1 MKTKKSDTLYK
12 LSENGIWIPALC
24 FVVVAY
30 ILLLLVSCT
39 EDANNWS
46 VDKSYDRLY
55 RTTHFEVEESRATS
69 VVLKFNGVTEATKYV
84 FEFSLDS
91 MAFANIVRTEEVMA
105 DTLTPYSEGKTA
117 VQTEYLKLFE
127 DLYGTTRYS
136 ARVKA
141 VNELTGTESGWYG
154 LSFMTPAEQIFTI
167 VTPGITDANFRW
179 EADKAVT
186 TLLVGQLSETDTT
199 WVQTITLT
207 ADQQKAGEASV
218 SNLLPG
224 TNYIAQIKNEGFLRG
239 MWKFRTL
246 GSAVGQTI
254 EVIPGD
260 ELDSLLS
267 NATNETVTLIFTG
280 GQEYNIEK
288 QLRIPENAVN
298 VYFSGKV
305 VNGQKPLLNMPKGLR
320 LTGNKGN
327 ICFQSVI
334 IDDQMGE
341 AYWFNPDKNN
351 VETYSF
357 QGCEIRNIPRTLV
370 YVNNDDVTF
379 RQILIDD
386 CIVYNVGTSGYGM
399 INIGK
404 NTTVMETISITNST
418 LCEIGDQTMDLRC
431 QIDLFKFDHCIFCN
445 YTTKLQKWIRAD
457 NKRAPKEAQVTNSI
471 FCGPNGEQKM
481 NSGYQDYS
489 GWLEFSG
496 CYLTSDFPEDAR
508 PFTNAMHLNLSTD
521 QLFVDPQNLDF
532 HLKEGVAFKGKGIAG
547 DPRWW

>member
-1 MKTKKSDTLYK
+1 MKTEIRKEYRSPKGFIS
-12 LSENGIWIPALC
+12 
-24 FVVVAY
+24 Y
-30 ILLLLVSCT
+30 ILYFIFSMMLASCT
-39 EDANNWS
+39 EDANDWA

-55 RTTHFEVEESRATS
+55 RTTHFEMEKAMATS
-69 VVLKFNGVTEATKYV
+69 VVLKFNGVAEATKYV

-91 MAFANIVRTEEVMA
+91 MQFADIIRTEEVKA
-105 DTLTPYSEGKTA
+105 DTLTPYSAGKTA

-136 ARVKA
+136 TRIKA
-141 VNELTGTESGWYG
+141 INERTGSESGWYG
-154 LSFMTPAEQIFTI
+154 LSFMTPAEQIFTS
-167 VTPGITDANFRW
+167 VTPGINDVNLRW
-179 EADKAVT
+179 EADKAVSDIKI
-186 TLLVGQLSETDTT
+186 GQLSGKDTT
-199 WVQTITLT
+199 WIQSISVT
-207 ADQQKAGEASV
+207 AAMQQAGETSV
-218 SNLLPG
+218 GELTPG
-224 TNYIAQIKNEGFLRG
+224 TNYLAQILNNGFLRG
-239 MWKFRTL
+239 TWKFRTL

-254 EVIPGD
+254 EVNPGD
-260 ELDSLLS
+260 DLLTLLTE
-267 NATNETVTLIFTG
+267 ATDETVTLIFTG
-280 GQEYNIEK
+280 GQEYDIEN

-298 VYFSGKV
+298 VYFAGKT
-305 VNGQKPLLNMPKGLR
+305 VNGQKPVLNMTKGLR
-320 LTGNKGN
+320 LSGNKGN

-334 IDDQMGE
+334 IDDKMGE

-351 VETYSF
+351 VDTYSF

-404 NTTVMETISITNST
+404 NTTTMETISITNST

-431 QIDLFKFDHCIFCN
+431 LIDLFKFDRCIFCN

-471 FCGPNGEQKM
+471 FCGPNGGQKM
-481 NSGYQDYS
+481 NAGYNDYS

-508 PFTNAMHLNLSTD
+508 PFTNAMHLNITTD
-521 QLFVDPQNLDF
+521 ELFADPQNLDF
-532 HLKEGVAFKGKGIAG
+532 HLKDGVTFKGKGQAG